1 LSRCFSMYPLASKL
15 GILALD
21 RNSFI
26 GSTVFGLLFCSHD
39 VSESESLSAD
49 RIAGR
54 VDGQSTLAGAYPL
67 GAWGEARL
75 ANSSESSIGATLRAS
90 IAEAAYKSVWIDRTC
105 EGLWYVQLASDV
117 KAEAVRKE
125 LYFITG

>member
-1 LSRCFSMYPLASKL
+1 M
-15 GILALD
+15 LALD

-75 ANSSESSIGATLRAS
+75 ANSSESSTGATLRAS
-90 IAEAAYKSVWIDRTC
+90 IAE
-105 EGLWYVQLASDV
+105 ELASDV